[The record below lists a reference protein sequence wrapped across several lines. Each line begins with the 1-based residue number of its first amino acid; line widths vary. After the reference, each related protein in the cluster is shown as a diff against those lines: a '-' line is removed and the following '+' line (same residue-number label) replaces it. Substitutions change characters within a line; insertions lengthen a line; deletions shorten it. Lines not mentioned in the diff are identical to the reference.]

1 MKYLIHRK
9 LYVSS
14 KDEMNQPF
22 FKKKL
27 LKIRRK
33 ITEMR
38 NTNFSY
44 VNDSSKF

>member
-1 MKYLIHRK
+1 
-9 LYVSS
+9 
-14 KDEMNQPF
+14 MNQSL

-27 LKIRRK
+27 SKIRRK

-44 VNDSSKF
+44 VTDSSKF

>member
-1 MKYLIHRK
+1 MKHLIRRK

-14 KDEMNQPF
+14 KDEMNQSL

-27 LKIRRK
+27 SKIRRK

-38 NTNFSY
+38 NTNFSD
-44 VNDSSKF
+44 VTNSSKF